1 MKNEIKVTAKKD
13 GVVFASDPSGG
24 IKVSLHGLKK
34 EDYKAMRRGKKL
46 NF

>member
-1 MKNEIKVTAKKD
+1 MKNEIKVTSKKD

-34 EDYKAMRRGKKL
+34 EDYKSIRRGKII